1 MTGENALAKKIF
13 LKFAESFFI
22 FQRLWKIL
30 ICAQSLK
37 GERLCT
43 KKDKEYFVDSMN
55 ILGNCYFEQNR
66 FADCIEVLQE
76 ICTQD
81 YISYFVIF
89 IKKFQNIKR
98 IRINAMKKLWQFKKK
113 ADIHGISMDSD
124 FKENKKI
131 SIDDTFF
138 NYYSERFN
146 FNIAKN
152 TNNYF
157 EKMNLVFSLYSL
169 ERYEEV
175 FRKYVF
181 LSAYL

>member
-1 MTGENALAKKIF
+1 
-13 LKFAESFFI
+13 
-22 FQRLWKIL
+22 
-30 ICAQSLK
+30 
-37 GERLCT
+37 
-43 KKDKEYFVDSMN
+43 
-55 ILGNCYFEQNR
+55 
-66 FADCIEVLQE
+66 
-76 ICTQD
+76 
-81 YISYFVIF
+81 
-89 IKKFQNIKR
+89 
-98 IRINAMKKLWQFKKK
+98 
-113 ADIHGISMDSD
+113 MDSD

-169 ERYEEV
+169 ERHEEV

>member
-1 MTGENALAKKIF
+1 
-13 LKFAESFFI
+13 
-22 FQRLWKIL
+22 
-30 ICAQSLK
+30 
-37 GERLCT
+37 
-43 KKDKEYFVDSMN
+43 
-55 ILGNCYFEQNR
+55 
-66 FADCIEVLQE
+66 
-76 ICTQD
+76 
-81 YISYFVIF
+81 
-89 IKKFQNIKR
+89 
-98 IRINAMKKLWQFKKK
+98 
-113 ADIHGISMDSD
+113 MDSD

-138 NYYSERFN
+138 NYYSERFNFN

-175 FRKYVF
+175 FRKYVL

>member
-1 MTGENALAKKIF
+1 
-13 LKFAESFFI
+13 
-22 FQRLWKIL
+22 
-30 ICAQSLK
+30 
-37 GERLCT
+37 
-43 KKDKEYFVDSMN
+43 
-55 ILGNCYFEQNR
+55 
-66 FADCIEVLQE
+66 
-76 ICTQD
+76 
-81 YISYFVIF
+81 
-89 IKKFQNIKR
+89 
-98 IRINAMKKLWQFKKK
+98 MKKLWQFKKK

-124 FKENKKI
+124 FKEDKKI

-138 NYYSERFN
+138 NYYSERFNFN

-175 FRKYVF
+175 FKKYVF

>member
-1 MTGENALAKKIF
+1 
-13 LKFAESFFI
+13 
-22 FQRLWKIL
+22 
-30 ICAQSLK
+30 
-37 GERLCT
+37 
-43 KKDKEYFVDSMN
+43 
-55 ILGNCYFEQNR
+55 
-66 FADCIEVLQE
+66 
-76 ICTQD
+76 
-81 YISYFVIF
+81 
-89 IKKFQNIKR
+89 
-98 IRINAMKKLWQFKKK
+98 
-113 ADIHGISMDSD
+113 MDSD

-146 FNIAKN
+146 FNFNIAKN

-169 ERYEEV
+169 ESYEEV

>member
-1 MTGENALAKKIF
+1 
-13 LKFAESFFI
+13 
-22 FQRLWKIL
+22 
-30 ICAQSLK
+30 
-37 GERLCT
+37 
-43 KKDKEYFVDSMN
+43 
-55 ILGNCYFEQNR
+55 
-66 FADCIEVLQE
+66 
-76 ICTQD
+76 
-81 YISYFVIF
+81 
-89 IKKFQNIKR
+89 
-98 IRINAMKKLWQFKKK
+98 
-113 ADIHGISMDSD
+113 MDSD

-146 FNIAKN
+146 FNFNIAKN

-169 ERYEEV
+169 ERHEEV

>member
-1 MTGENALAKKIF
+1 
-13 LKFAESFFI
+13 
-22 FQRLWKIL
+22 
-30 ICAQSLK
+30 
-37 GERLCT
+37 
-43 KKDKEYFVDSMN
+43 
-55 ILGNCYFEQNR
+55 
-66 FADCIEVLQE
+66 
-76 ICTQD
+76 
-81 YISYFVIF
+81 
-89 IKKFQNIKR
+89 
-98 IRINAMKKLWQFKKK
+98 
-113 ADIHGISMDSD
+113 MDSD

-131 SIDDTFF
+131 SIDNTFF
-138 NYYSERFN
+138 NYYSERFNFN

>member
-1 MTGENALAKKIF
+1 
-13 LKFAESFFI
+13 
-22 FQRLWKIL
+22 
-30 ICAQSLK
+30 
-37 GERLCT
+37 
-43 KKDKEYFVDSMN
+43 
-55 ILGNCYFEQNR
+55 
-66 FADCIEVLQE
+66 
-76 ICTQD
+76 
-81 YISYFVIF
+81 
-89 IKKFQNIKR
+89 
-98 IRINAMKKLWQFKKK
+98 
-113 ADIHGISMDSD
+113 MDSD

-157 EKMNLVFSLYSL
+157 KKMNLVFSLYSL
-169 ERYEEV
+169 ERHEEV

>member
-1 MTGENALAKKIF
+1 M
-13 LKFAESFFI
+13 
-22 FQRLWKIL
+22 LWKN
-30 ICAQSLK
+30 C
-37 GERLCT
+37 
-43 KKDKEYFVDSMN
+43 
-55 ILGNCYFEQNR
+55 GN
-66 FADCIEVLQE
+66 L
-76 ICTQD
+76 
-81 YISYFVIF
+81 
-89 IKKFQNIKR
+89 
-98 IRINAMKKLWQFKKK
+98 KK

-138 NYYSERFN
+138 NYYSERFNFN

>member
-1 MTGENALAKKIF
+1 MAILKK
-13 LKFAESFFI
+13 
-22 FQRLWKIL
+22 
-30 ICAQSLK
+30 
-37 GERLCT
+37 
-43 KKDKEYFVDSMN
+43 V
-55 ILGNCYFEQNR
+55 
-66 FADCIEVLQE
+66 
-76 ICTQD
+76 
-81 YISYFVIF
+81 
-89 IKKFQNIKR
+89 
-98 IRINAMKKLWQFKKK
+98 
-113 ADIHGISMDSD
+113 DIHGISMDSD

-138 NYYSERFN
+138 NYYSERFNFN

>member
-1 MTGENALAKKIF
+1 
-13 LKFAESFFI
+13 
-22 FQRLWKIL
+22 
-30 ICAQSLK
+30 
-37 GERLCT
+37 
-43 KKDKEYFVDSMN
+43 
-55 ILGNCYFEQNR
+55 
-66 FADCIEVLQE
+66 
-76 ICTQD
+76 
-81 YISYFVIF
+81 
-89 IKKFQNIKR
+89 
-98 IRINAMKKLWQFKKK
+98 
-113 ADIHGISMDSD
+113 MDSD

-138 NYYSERFN
+138 NYYSERFNFN

-181 LSAYL
+181 LFAYL

>member
-1 MTGENALAKKIF
+1 
-13 LKFAESFFI
+13 
-22 FQRLWKIL
+22 
-30 ICAQSLK
+30 
-37 GERLCT
+37 
-43 KKDKEYFVDSMN
+43 
-55 ILGNCYFEQNR
+55 
-66 FADCIEVLQE
+66 
-76 ICTQD
+76 
-81 YISYFVIF
+81 
-89 IKKFQNIKR
+89 
-98 IRINAMKKLWQFKKK
+98 
-113 ADIHGISMDSD
+113 MDSD

-152 TNNYF
+152 YF

-175 FRKYVF
+175 FKKYVF

>member
-1 MTGENALAKKIF
+1 
-13 LKFAESFFI
+13 
-22 FQRLWKIL
+22 
-30 ICAQSLK
+30 
-37 GERLCT
+37 
-43 KKDKEYFVDSMN
+43 
-55 ILGNCYFEQNR
+55 
-66 FADCIEVLQE
+66 
-76 ICTQD
+76 
-81 YISYFVIF
+81 
-89 IKKFQNIKR
+89 
-98 IRINAMKKLWQFKKK
+98 
-113 ADIHGISMDSD
+113 MDSD

-138 NYYSERFN
+138 NYYSERFNFN

-181 LSAYL
+181 LSANL

>member
-1 MTGENALAKKIF
+1 
-13 LKFAESFFI
+13 
-22 FQRLWKIL
+22 
-30 ICAQSLK
+30 
-37 GERLCT
+37 
-43 KKDKEYFVDSMN
+43 
-55 ILGNCYFEQNR
+55 
-66 FADCIEVLQE
+66 
-76 ICTQD
+76 
-81 YISYFVIF
+81 
-89 IKKFQNIKR
+89 
-98 IRINAMKKLWQFKKK
+98 MKKLWQFKKK

-146 FNIAKN
+146 FNFNIAKN

-175 FRKYVF
+175 FKKYVF

>member
-1 MTGENALAKKIF
+1 
-13 LKFAESFFI
+13 
-22 FQRLWKIL
+22 
-30 ICAQSLK
+30 
-37 GERLCT
+37 
-43 KKDKEYFVDSMN
+43 
-55 ILGNCYFEQNR
+55 
-66 FADCIEVLQE
+66 
-76 ICTQD
+76 
-81 YISYFVIF
+81 
-89 IKKFQNIKR
+89 
-98 IRINAMKKLWQFKKK
+98 
-113 ADIHGISMDSD
+113 MDSD

-146 FNIAKN
+146 FNFNIAKN

-157 EKMNLVFSLYSL
+157 EKMNLVFSFYSL

>member
-1 MTGENALAKKIF
+1 MAI
-13 LKFAESFFI
+13 
-22 FQRLWKIL
+22 
-30 ICAQSLK
+30 
-37 GERLCT
+37 
-43 KKDKEYFVDSMN
+43 
-55 ILGNCYFEQNR
+55 
-66 FADCIEVLQE
+66 
-76 ICTQD
+76 
-81 YISYFVIF
+81 
-89 IKKFQNIKR
+89 
-98 IRINAMKKLWQFKKK
+98 KKK
-113 ADIHGISMDSD
+113 AYIHGISMDSD

-146 FNIAKN
+146 FNFNIAKN

-169 ERYEEV
+169 ESYEEV

>member
-1 MTGENALAKKIF
+1 
-13 LKFAESFFI
+13 
-22 FQRLWKIL
+22 
-30 ICAQSLK
+30 
-37 GERLCT
+37 
-43 KKDKEYFVDSMN
+43 
-55 ILGNCYFEQNR
+55 
-66 FADCIEVLQE
+66 
-76 ICTQD
+76 
-81 YISYFVIF
+81 
-89 IKKFQNIKR
+89 
-98 IRINAMKKLWQFKKK
+98 MKKLWQFKKK

-181 LSAYL
+181 LFAYL

>member
-1 MTGENALAKKIF
+1 MA
-13 LKFAESFFI
+13 
-22 FQRLWKIL
+22 IL
-30 ICAQSLK
+30 
-37 GERLCT
+37 
-43 KKDKEYFVDSMN
+43 
-55 ILGNCYFEQNR
+55 
-66 FADCIEVLQE
+66 
-76 ICTQD
+76 
-81 YISYFVIF
+81 
-89 IKKFQNIKR
+89 
-98 IRINAMKKLWQFKKK
+98 KK

-138 NYYSERFN
+138 NYYSERFNFN

>member
-1 MTGENALAKKIF
+1 
-13 LKFAESFFI
+13 
-22 FQRLWKIL
+22 
-30 ICAQSLK
+30 
-37 GERLCT
+37 
-43 KKDKEYFVDSMN
+43 
-55 ILGNCYFEQNR
+55 
-66 FADCIEVLQE
+66 
-76 ICTQD
+76 
-81 YISYFVIF
+81 
-89 IKKFQNIKR
+89 
-98 IRINAMKKLWQFKKK
+98 MKKLWQFKKK

-152 TNNYF
+152 INNYF

>member
-1 MTGENALAKKIF
+1 
-13 LKFAESFFI
+13 
-22 FQRLWKIL
+22 
-30 ICAQSLK
+30 
-37 GERLCT
+37 
-43 KKDKEYFVDSMN
+43 
-55 ILGNCYFEQNR
+55 
-66 FADCIEVLQE
+66 
-76 ICTQD
+76 
-81 YISYFVIF
+81 
-89 IKKFQNIKR
+89 
-98 IRINAMKKLWQFKKK
+98 
-113 ADIHGISMDSD
+113 MDSD

-157 EKMNLVFSLYSL
+157 KKMNLVFSLYSL

-181 LSAYL
+181 LFAYL

>member
-1 MTGENALAKKIF
+1 
-13 LKFAESFFI
+13 
-22 FQRLWKIL
+22 
-30 ICAQSLK
+30 
-37 GERLCT
+37 
-43 KKDKEYFVDSMN
+43 
-55 ILGNCYFEQNR
+55 
-66 FADCIEVLQE
+66 
-76 ICTQD
+76 
-81 YISYFVIF
+81 
-89 IKKFQNIKR
+89 
-98 IRINAMKKLWQFKKK
+98 
-113 ADIHGISMDSD
+113 MDSD

-131 SIDDTFF
+131 SIDDTF
-138 NYYSERFN
+138 

>member
-1 MTGENALAKKIF
+1 MAI
-13 LKFAESFFI
+13 
-22 FQRLWKIL
+22 
-30 ICAQSLK
+30 
-37 GERLCT
+37 
-43 KKDKEYFVDSMN
+43 
-55 ILGNCYFEQNR
+55 
-66 FADCIEVLQE
+66 
-76 ICTQD
+76 
-81 YISYFVIF
+81 
-89 IKKFQNIKR
+89 
-98 IRINAMKKLWQFKKK
+98 KKK

-138 NYYSERFN
+138 NYYSERFNFN

>member
-1 MTGENALAKKIF
+1 
-13 LKFAESFFI
+13 
-22 FQRLWKIL
+22 
-30 ICAQSLK
+30 
-37 GERLCT
+37 
-43 KKDKEYFVDSMN
+43 
-55 ILGNCYFEQNR
+55 
-66 FADCIEVLQE
+66 
-76 ICTQD
+76 
-81 YISYFVIF
+81 
-89 IKKFQNIKR
+89 
-98 IRINAMKKLWQFKKK
+98 
-113 ADIHGISMDSD
+113 MDSD

-157 EKMNLVFSLYSL
+157 EKMNLVFSSYSL
-169 ERYEEV
+169 ESYEEV

>member
-1 MTGENALAKKIF
+1 
-13 LKFAESFFI
+13 
-22 FQRLWKIL
+22 
-30 ICAQSLK
+30 
-37 GERLCT
+37 
-43 KKDKEYFVDSMN
+43 
-55 ILGNCYFEQNR
+55 
-66 FADCIEVLQE
+66 
-76 ICTQD
+76 
-81 YISYFVIF
+81 
-89 IKKFQNIKR
+89 
-98 IRINAMKKLWQFKKK
+98 MKKLWQFKKK

-146 FNIAKN
+146 FNFYIAKN
-152 TNNYF
+152 INNYF

>member
-1 MTGENALAKKIF
+1 
-13 LKFAESFFI
+13 
-22 FQRLWKIL
+22 
-30 ICAQSLK
+30 
-37 GERLCT
+37 
-43 KKDKEYFVDSMN
+43 
-55 ILGNCYFEQNR
+55 
-66 FADCIEVLQE
+66 
-76 ICTQD
+76 
-81 YISYFVIF
+81 
-89 IKKFQNIKR
+89 
-98 IRINAMKKLWQFKKK
+98 MKKLWQFKKK

-146 FNIAKN
+146 FNFNIAKN
-152 TNNYF
+152 INNYF

>member
-1 MTGENALAKKIF
+1 
-13 LKFAESFFI
+13 
-22 FQRLWKIL
+22 
-30 ICAQSLK
+30 
-37 GERLCT
+37 
-43 KKDKEYFVDSMN
+43 
-55 ILGNCYFEQNR
+55 
-66 FADCIEVLQE
+66 
-76 ICTQD
+76 
-81 YISYFVIF
+81 
-89 IKKFQNIKR
+89 
-98 IRINAMKKLWQFKKK
+98 MKKLWQFKKK

-146 FNIAKN
+146 FNFNIAKN

>member
-1 MTGENALAKKIF
+1 
-13 LKFAESFFI
+13 
-22 FQRLWKIL
+22 
-30 ICAQSLK
+30 
-37 GERLCT
+37 
-43 KKDKEYFVDSMN
+43 
-55 ILGNCYFEQNR
+55 
-66 FADCIEVLQE
+66 
-76 ICTQD
+76 
-81 YISYFVIF
+81 
-89 IKKFQNIKR
+89 
-98 IRINAMKKLWQFKKK
+98 
-113 ADIHGISMDSD
+113 MDSD

-157 EKMNLVFSLYSL
+157 EKMNLVFSSYSL

-175 FRKYVF
+175 LKKYVF